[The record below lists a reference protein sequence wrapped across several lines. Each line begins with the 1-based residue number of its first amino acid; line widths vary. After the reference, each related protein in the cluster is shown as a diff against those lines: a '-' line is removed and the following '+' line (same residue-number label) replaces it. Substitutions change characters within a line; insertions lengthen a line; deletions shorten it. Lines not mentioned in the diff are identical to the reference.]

1 MRLISRL
8 IACTA
13 AASLFALTLGARP
26 LAAQGTCYTKS
37 IACGQTITATTGAAS
52 CRNSI
57 SGLIYDGYNFSG
69 VANEKVLVTISSTEN
84 VASAAGLAQGASA
97 VFLGE
102 DYVPSGVAV
111 SQDAAAQFSA
121 TVTSTGPWSL
131 ATAALAINLTPTSVP
146 ATYTLSVS
154 CSGLNG
160 CTTGAEELCL
170 ASGRFRITATYADPQ
185 GQSGSAQTVP
195 LTDDTGY
202 LWFFAAANVETVIKV
217 IDGCALNSHYW
228 VFAGGLTNV
237 RVQITVTDTKTNKT
251 VTYTNPQNTEFQPIQ
266 DTSAFATCP

>member
-1 MRLISRL
+1 MRRISRL
-8 IACTA
+8 MACTA
-13 AASLFALTLGARP
+13 AASLFSFALGARQ
-26 LAAQGTCYTKS
+26 LAAQGTCYTTS

-69 VANEKVLVTISSTEN
+69 VANEKVLVTISSPDN
-84 VASAAGLAQGASA
+84 VAAATGLAQGSAA
-97 VFLGE
+97 VFLGR

-111 SQDAAAQFSA
+111 TQDSSAQFSA
-121 TVTSTGPWSL
+121 TVTSTGPWSI

-170 ASGRFRITATYADPQ
+170 ANGRFRVTATYADTS
-185 GQSGSAQTVP
+185 GQSGSAQTVA

-202 LWFFAAANVETVIKV
+202 LWFFAASNVEAVVKV
-217 IDGCALNSHYW
+217 LDGCALNNHYW

-237 RVQITVTDTKTNKT
+237 NVKLTVTDTKTNRS
-251 VTYTNPQNTEFQPIQ
+251 VTYTNPQNTEYQPIQ